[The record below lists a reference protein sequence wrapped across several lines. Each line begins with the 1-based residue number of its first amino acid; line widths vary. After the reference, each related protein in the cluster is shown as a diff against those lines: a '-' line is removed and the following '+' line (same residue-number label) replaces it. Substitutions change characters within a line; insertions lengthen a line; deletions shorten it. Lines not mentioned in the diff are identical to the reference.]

1 MIKYLTDTKTD
12 MEEEDMD
19 ENLNNTL
26 GEQAKESQDTAP
38 ATETPIY
45 QNPNPIAQ
53 APTAVPPITEAVAAA
68 QPTTEAV
75 AAAPVGDTVAAAQ
88 PIADVAKAVQPTAD
102 VAKVAQ
108 PTTEIPVAAPAM
120 GEVPIVGQAMAE
132 TPVAAPSGAQAQT
145 ATPTM
150 PGAVPVPPVQPP
162 IQEAASNTN
171 YANNN
176 TMNYQSN
183 YTAPVQAADEGYDTT
198 PMEMKDWVLT
208 ILALFIPCCGNIILY
223 CIWAFG
229 KKGNI
234 NRRNFCRAA
243 LIFLGIRL
251 AIYLFIGIIYG
262 SLFMSLFNTMGRYY

>member
-53 APTAVPPITEAVAAA
+53 APTAVPPTNEAVAAS
-68 QPTTEAV
+68 
-75 AAAPVGDTVAAAQ
+75 VGDTVAAAQ
-88 PIADVAKAVQPTAD
+88 PTQPIADVVTATQPTA
-102 VAKVAQ
+102 
-108 PTTEIPVAAPAM
+108 EIPVAAPVM
-120 GEVPIVGQAMAE
+120 GEAPIVGQAMAE
-132 TPVAAPSGAQAQT
+132 TPAAAPSGAQAQT
-145 ATPTM
+145 VTPSM
-150 PGAVPVPPVQPP
+150 AGAVPVPPVQPP
-162 IQEAASNTN
+162 VQETASNTN

-183 YTAPVQAADEGYDTT
+183 YTAPVQATDEGYDTT

-208 ILALFIPCCGNIILY
+208 ILALLIPCCGNIILY

-251 AIYLFIGIIYG
+251 AIYLFIGLIYG